1 MSQQQYFHQGSACAL
16 PIDNVDTDQII
27 PKQFLTGISRDG
39 FGAALFYDWRYL
51 DDGAPNPD
59 FVLNQPQFQGVSILV
74 AGHNFGCGSSR
85 EHAPWALAQ
94 FGFKVVVAS
103 SFADIFY
110 RNCINNKLLPAQVST
125 TDLKRLTA
133 VCEQRAEAIKVD
145 LEQQQLVLSNGEAIP
160 FSIASSDRDQ
170 LLDDCDFIGV
180 AEQHL
185 DAIDRYENDRA
196 TTVPWFMPLSFTV

>member
-1 MSQQQYFHQGSACAL
+1 MSQYFHQGSACAL

-27 PKQFLTGISRDG
+27 PKQFLTGISREG
-39 FGAALFYDWRYL
+39 FGEALFYDWRYCN
-51 DDGAPNPD
+51 DGSPNPE

-94 FGFKVVVAS
+94 FGFKVVIAS

-110 RNCINNKLLPAQVST
+110 RNCINNKILPAQVSAS
-125 TDLKRLTA
+125 DLAQLSA
-133 VCEQRAEAIKVD
+133 LCEQTPAPIKVD
-145 LEQQQLVLSNGEAIP
+145 LQQQWLVLNTGAT
-160 FSIASSDRDQ
+160 IAFTVAHSDRDQ
-170 LLDDCDFIGV
+170 LSNDCDFIGV

-185 DAIDRYENDRA
+185 EAIERYENERSA
-196 TTVPWFMPLSFTV
+196 AVPWLMPQSFAV

>member
-1 MSQQQYFHQGSACAL
+1 MSQYFHQGSACAL

-27 PKQFLTGISRDG
+27 PKQFLTGISREG
-39 FGAALFYDWRYL
+39 FGEALFYDWRYRS
-51 DDGAPNPD
+51 DGSPNPD
-59 FVLNQPQFQGVSILV
+59 FVLNQPQFQHVSILV

-110 RNCINNKLLPAQVST
+110 RNCINNKILPAQISAS
-125 TDLKRLTA
+125 DLARLTA
-133 VCEQRAEAIKVD
+133 LCQQQAVPIKVD
-145 LEQQQLVLSNGEAIP
+145 LQQQVLLLINGDAIP
-160 FSIASSDRDQ
+160 FTVTGSDREQ
-170 LLDDCDFIGV
+170 LSNDCDFIGV

-185 DAIDRYENDRA
+185 DAIDRYENERSA
-196 TTVPWFMPLSFTV
+196 AMPWLMPQSFAV

>member
-1 MSQQQYFHQGSACAL
+1 MNQYFHQGSACAL

-27 PKQFLTGISRDG
+27 PKQFLTGISRNG
-39 FGAALFYDWRYL
+39 FGEALFYDWRYS

-59 FVLNQPQFQGVSILV
+59 FVLNQPQYQGVSVLV

-94 FGFKVVVAS
+94 FGFKVIIAS

-110 RNCINNKLLPAQVST
+110 RNCLNNKLLPAVVSPEA
-125 TDLKRLTA
+125 LQQLNARCSNGAESLT
-133 VCEQRAEAIKVD
+133 VD
-145 LEQQQLVLSNGEAIP
+145 LEQQHIVFSDGEQLP
-160 FSIASSDRDQ
+160 FTLAANDREQ
-170 LLDDCDFIGV
+170 LLNDCDFIGI

-185 DAIDRYENDRA
+185 DAIDLYENERA
-196 TTVPWFMPLSFTV
+196 TLTPWFLPYSYSV